1 MTSSA
6 APVRLRQVG
15 DLIGLLRNSAGSSDE
30 AAAAR
35 QDAAL
40 KTLFILWLDHEAM
53 ITLLNLVVVMTG
65 GRSLDQRDGI
75 VAGMFQR
82 MDANQA
88 TASIFLT
95 NFARW
100 KNGERAAELDP
111 LGMPHETSR
120 QLAAVFFSFMTTGA
134 ISPSS
139 SGVLGDFRN
148 AIDGI
153 RATLPPM
160 RNAGLRDE
168 ADRLEMFWA
177 AVEHK
182 MRSAEDTLVLSPG
195 YFLNV
200 GHCVVAAALVET
212 LRDGGFAPRKVA
224 AIPGK
229 FHNAFLS
236 TRILKRLDPDV
247 PPNHRFGEL
256 ADGAKSFFLKDQS
269 YAHIMKLLSD
279 AGRVWSE
286 GRRPFLTL
294 EPEVIER
301 GYAVLA
307 EYGVKPGDRIVTL
320 HVREPGFHAQSRAA
334 QFRDA
339 EYYGMRNGSIDAYR
353 EAIDTVI
360 DNGGV
365 VIRLGD
371 TSMTPLGTRPG
382 FIDYPFTEHKSDW
395 MDIFLVSQCHYHLGT
410 ASGMSY
416 VPMLFGRPVAFT
428 NYITLVNVC
437 DTPNVLTVFK
447 PLFDMDGNI
456 VPFETYATRFPRLA
470 NDKELEFHGIYHDI
484 NRSEDILEAVEL
496 MERHAN
502 RETGLLD
509 MPDSDFEDPQR
520 RFGQSPLRL
529 RPKIPPRFWNRYYGR

>member
-1 MTSSA
+1 MTPPAGAS
-6 APVRLRQVG
+6 PERLRQVR
-15 DLIGLLRNSAGSSDE
+15 DLVDTLRQSAGRDDS
-30 AAAAR
+30 
-35 QDAAL
+35 AL
-40 KTLFILWLDHEAM
+40 KTLFILWLDHTAM
-53 ITLLNLVVVMTG
+53 ITLLNLVVVMAG
-65 GRSLDQRDGI
+65 GRSLDQRGGI

-82 MDANQA
+82 VNPPHAAAN
-88 TASIFLT
+88 IFLT

-100 KNGERAAELDP
+100 KNGERSASLDL
-111 LGMPHETSR
+111 LGMQEGPG
-120 QLAAVFFSFMTTGA
+120 QKLAAVFFSFMTTGA
-134 ISPSS
+134 ISQT
-139 SGVLGDFRN
+139 SGSVLGDFRN
-148 AIDGI
+148 AIEGI

-160 RNAGLRDE
+160 RNAGLLEE

-177 AVEHK
+177 AVEHQ

-212 LRDGGFAPRKVA
+212 LRGDGFGPRKVA
-224 AIPGK
+224 AIPGR

-236 TRILKRLDPDV
+236 TRILTRLDPEV
-247 PPNHRFGEL
+247 PPNHRFGEI
-256 ADGAKSFFLKDQS
+256 ADGAKSFFLKDHRL
-269 YAHIMKLLSD
+269 AHVMKLLSE

-307 EYGVKPGDRIVTL
+307 EYGVEPGDRIVTM
-320 HVREPGFHAQSRAA
+320 HVREPGFHAESLAA
-334 QFRDA
+334 RFRDT
-339 EYYGMRNGSIDAYR
+339 EYYGMRNGSIDSYR
-353 EAIDTVI
+353 EAIDAVI

-371 TSMTPLGTRPG
+371 TSMTPLGTRAG

-395 MDIFLVSQCHYHLGT
+395 MDIFLASQCHYHLGT

-428 NYITLVNVC
+428 NYITLVNIC

-447 PLFDMDGNI
+447 PLFDVDGNI
-456 VPFETYATRFPRLA
+456 VPFETFATRFPRLA
-470 NDKELEFHGIYHDI
+470 NDKELEFHAIYHEI
-484 NRSEDILEAVEL
+484 SRPEDILEAVQL
-496 MERHAN
+496 MERHAD

-509 MPDSDFEDPQR
+509 LPDSDFEEAQR
-520 RFGQSPLRL
+520 RFGQSPLRM
-529 RPKIPPRFWNRYYGR
+529 RPKIPPRFWNHYYGG